1 MGKLGLMIERI
12 VIEGYRLFSRLDLA
26 PNPGMNI
33 VVGDN
38 ESGKS
43 TLLEAIALA
52 LTGKI
57 NGRWANDELN
67 PFWFHRPTVL
77 KFFKTYGTDEATAPP
92 RLLIEIYLSNEVD
105 ALQPLRGVHN
115 TLQTDCPGIALA
127 VTPAEDYRAELGEY
141 MDSDPPTILPVEF
154 YEVDWR
160 DFADN
165 RLGRRPRELATSYID
180 SRTVR
185 STSGVDYH
193 TREMLSE
200 HLDTRER
207 VEISLAHRRSRQ
219 RITDET
225 LAAINKR
232 IEESSKEL
240 HHNPIGLQ
248 MDQSARTSWE
258 TGIVPQV
265 QDIPFAMSGQG
276 QQAAIKMSLAMS
288 RTADVCTFVLIEE
301 PENHL
306 SYTSLSRL
314 IARIEALAG
323 DDQQLF
329 VCTHSSFVLNRLGV
343 DRLLLLNEGVPAKLS
358 GLEQGTVD
366 YFRKLAG
373 YDTLRLALAHRAV
386 LVEGPSDAIIFER
399 GYRDETGTPPIEAG
413 IDVISMGGLTFKRA
427 LELCVALDRGAVVL
441 RDNDGKTP
449 DEIREGLEDLLKQGK
464 RVLFVGDPSGGDT
477 LEPQMVGANDEET
490 LREVLKLG
498 ESIDVESW
506 MSNNKTDAALRIHD
520 AEKTITMPP
529 YIMEAIEFLR

>member
-1 MGKLGLMIERI
+1 VIERI
-12 VIEGYRLFSRLDLA
+12 VIEGYRLFSRLDMA

-57 NGRWANDELN
+57 NGRWASEELN
-67 PFWFHRPTVL
+67 PFWFHRPTVV
-77 KFFKTYGTDEATAPP
+77 KFFQTYGTEEATAPP
-92 RLLIEIYLSNEVD
+92 QLLIEIYLSNEID
-105 ALQPLRGVHN
+105 ALQHLRGVHN
-115 TLQTDCPGIALA
+115 TLQTDCPGVALG
-127 VTPAEDYRAELGEY
+127 VTPSEDYRSELSEY
-141 MDSDPPTILPVEF
+141 MDSDPPTVLPVEF
-154 YEVDWR
+154 YEIAWR

-200 HLDTRER
+200 HLDSRER
-207 VEISLAHRRSRQ
+207 ALISLAHRRSRQ
-219 RITDET
+219 HITDNT
-225 LAAINKR
+225 LGEINKR
-232 IEESSKEL
+232 IEESSREL
-240 HHNPIGLQ
+240 HQNPIGLQ
-248 MDQSARTSWE
+248 MDQSTRASWE

-265 QDIPFAMSGQG
+265 EDIPFAMSGQG

-288 RTADVCTFVLIEE
+288 RTADACTFVLIEE

-306 SYTSLSRL
+306 SYTRLWRL
-314 IARIEALAG
+314 IARIQALAG

-343 DRLLLLNEGVPAKLS
+343 DRLLLLNDGVPARLS
-358 GLEQGTVD
+358 GLEQSTVD

-373 YDTLRLALAHRAV
+373 YDTLRLALADKAV

-399 GYRDETGTPPIEAG
+399 GYRDETGASPIEAG

-427 LELCVALDRGAVVL
+427 LELCAALDRGAVVL

-449 DEIREGLEDLLKQGK
+449 VEIREGLEDLLEQGK
-464 RVLFVGDPSGGDT
+464 RELFVGDPSGGET
-477 LEPQMVGANDEET
+477 LEPQMVAANGEET
-490 LREVLKLG
+490 LREALKLG
-498 ESIDVESW
+498 ESTDVESW
-506 MSNNKTDAALRIHD
+506 MSNNKTEAALWIHD
-520 AEKTITMPP
+520 SERTVTMPP
-529 YIMEAIEFLR
+529 YIMEAIKFLR